1 MADEWKGE
9 CVYTRITSA
18 WNSWIQ
24 RAAGASG
31 KAWQMADPAV
41 EGPAGILL
49 PSTGPNRRANRVEC
63 SSSSACQSHNRNA
76 PLHASPAFSRS
87 HGTEAVILISMISS
101 LMQSNRL
108 FPFHS
113 LTFPPDLNRCESVI
127 SWCDVTAPT
136 LLSMSISGASC

>member
-9 CVYTRITSA
+9 CVYARITSA

-41 EGPAGILL
+41 EGPALSLSLNCKL
-49 PSTGPNRRANRVEC
+49 PNRVEC